1 DPTVPSHVKNITTTD
16 ESNWTSA
23 YDNHIK
29 SASFATGTGILTL
42 TQQDNGTVTVN
53 MDGRY
58 LTQTDAGNNYVK
70 KNISVNLG
78 SGLNGSSDLSSNLS
92 LQLDFNYL
100 DGRYLSGFKPKD
112 AAQASSSSN
121 ITLSGLQTIDGYT
134 LQANDRVL
142 VMGQTDASENGIYD
156 AKSGSWVRSSD
167 FDEVVTGE
175 VEQGASVFVE
185 NGSNYGNT
193 SWALKTGGTIVLGT
207 TGLEFL
213 QTAGSATYTAGSGLN
228 LNGTTFSVDNSIAK
242 KTDIKDGQ
250 FTVSGTGA
258 LTGSGSMTANQSSNT
273 SSTLDLKQSVKD
285 KINNGVQD
293 LQSVTDNGSETDVF
307 SYFKNGIKF
316 SGI

>member
-1 DPTVPSHVKNITTTD
+1 
-16 ESNWTSA
+16 
-23 YDNHIK
+23 
-29 SASFATGTGILTL
+29 
-42 TQQDNGTVTVN
+42 
-53 MDGRY
+53 
-58 LTQTDAGNNYVK
+58 
-70 KNISVNLG
+70 
-78 SGLNGSSDLSSNLS
+78 
-92 LQLDFNYL
+92 
-100 DGRYLSGFKPKD
+100 
-112 AAQASSSSN
+112 
-121 ITLSGLQTIDGYT
+121 
-134 LQANDRVL
+134 
-142 VMGQTDASENGIYD
+142 D
-156 AKSGSWVRSSD
+156 AKSGAWVRSSD

-185 NGSNYGNT
+185 NGNNYGNT

-207 TGLEFL
+207 TDLEFL

-316 SGI
+316 SGISYLGNTSTLSFSPGIYIKTNIDAGGGSFALRVWGGGNTSQLNEIKVSGYQASSIDGSPNTFKAVSLNNIFGKVDYVVEDGKICFWIEFNSNVSSFSPKVELSTGY